1 MFQNALTNQGYSTKN
16 SQLLLQSQLLL
27 GSEDLEVA
35 GFKQW
40 LELGRCV
47 AKGQHGTSVY
57 MVVPKKVIKQNGAEE
72 KKPVIK
78 RRIVFFRS
86 QTVELGGTS

>member
-16 SQLLLQSQLLL
+16 NQLLLEGQLLL
-27 GSEDLEVA
+27 GAEDLEVA

-47 AKGQHGTSVY
+47 AKGQHGTTVY
-57 MVVPKKVIKQNGAEE
+57 MVVPKKVTNQNGAEE
-72 KKPVIK
+72 KKSVIK
-78 RRIVFFRS
+78 RRTVFFRS
-86 QTVELGGTS
+86 QTVELGVTS

>member
-16 SQLLLQSQLLL
+16 SRLLLESQLLL
-27 GSEDLEVA
+27 GADDLEVA

-47 AKGQHGTSVY
+47 AKGQHGTTVY
-57 MVVPKKVIKQNGAEE
+57 MVVPKKVTSQSGAEE
-72 KKPVIK
+72 KKSVIK
-78 RRIVFFRS
+78 RRTVFFRS
-86 QTVELGGTS
+86 QTVELRGTS

>member
-1 MFQNALTNQGYSTKN
+1 MFSNALTNQGYSTRN
-16 SQLLLQSQLLL
+16 NQLLLEGQLLL
-27 GSEDLEVA
+27 GAEDSEVA

-47 AKGQHGTSVY
+47 AKGQHGTTVY

-78 RRIVFFRS
+78 RRTVFFRS
-86 QTVELGGTS
+86 QTVELGDTA

>member
-1 MFQNALTNQGYSTKN
+1 MFQNALTDQGYSTRN
-16 SQLLLQSQLLL
+16 SQLLLDSQLLM
-27 GSEDLEVA
+27 GSEDLDVA

-47 AKGQHGTSVY
+47 AKGQKGTTIY
-57 MVVPKKVIKQNGAEE
+57 MIVPKKVTNQNGAEE
-72 KKPVIK
+72 KKSVLK
-78 RRIVFFRS
+78 RRTVFFRS